1 MKIDM
6 LSRMIPFFDF
16 NVVEKIAVDAVK
28 HNFVAM
34 KVNHLSG
41 AVHFGN
47 IVCGL
52 TLYTATFFRLL
63 NFFIEGFISLLLFD
77 GYKDQ
82 MCCPVLWFAMFL
94 LPTFSYS

>member
-6 LSRMIPFFDF
+6 LSRMIPFFELS
-16 NVVEKIAVDAVK
+16 VVEKISVDVVK

-47 IVCGL
+47 LVCVCGS
-52 TLYTATFFRLL
+52 ARQ
-63 NFFIEGFISLLLFD
+63 GFLIF
-77 GYKDQ
+77 Y
-82 MCCPVLWFAMFL
+82 CC
-94 LPTFSYS
+94 

>member
-16 NVVEKIAVDAVK
+16 KVVEKIAVDAVK

-47 IVCGL
+47 MVCGL
-52 TLYTATFFRLL
+52 TLHSAPNLTLSLFFVES
-63 NFFIEGFISLLLFD
+63 FIWFLLFVC
-77 GYKDQ
+77 YKDQ
-82 MCCPVLWFAMFL
+82 MC
-94 LPTFSYS
+94 